1 MVLHKTSNGFALYT
15 CIIVRGLTG
24 PARYHEKRINNYN
37 WIRLLVVFIQKLDQ
51 PDISKRLDENGI
63 AHYKLHGG

>member
-1 MVLHKTSNGFALYT
+1 MVLQKTSNGFALYT

-24 PARYHEKRINNYN
+24 PARYHEKRINNYD
-37 WIRLLVVFIQKLDQ
+37 WIAHVVFIQKLDQ
-51 PDISKRLDENGI
+51 PDIRKILVENGI